1 MLTMPRRFLLVGLV
15 GTLAGAPQFLAGQTG
30 AAVQTPQPAP
40 LPPATKLEAFKPAAG
55 SIVTLGYNDL
65 GQTSGVAVDARELR
79 DVSGT
84 TVRGLLV
91 DVTESQYRE
100 ERSFVDADEIPELL
114 KGIDALLAVKVNP
127 TSFDKF
133 EVRYTT
139 KGALELTAFNSG
151 RDIKYAIQAGGR
163 CMQRDSWT
171 KVICKSSGHSSY
183 QQKKSCPHRNSD
195 IDLLLAIDNYTVHY
209 PRLSLVRSE
218 SLSCLFLQGDQ
229 EPVAEACC

>member
-1 MLTMPRRFLLVGLV
+1 MLTMPRQLWFVGILGILAGTPQLLAAQ
-15 GTLAGAPQFLAGQTG
+15 TAAGAPA
-30 AAVQTPQPAP
+30 PPSAP

-65 GQTSGVAVDARELR
+65 GETSGVAVDVRELR
-79 DVSGT
+79 AVNGI

-91 DVTESQYRE
+91 DVTESQYSE

-127 TSFDKF
+127 TTFDKF

-151 RDIKYAIQAGGR
+151 REIKYAIQAGRTLHAQRFLDEGD
-163 CMQRDSWT
+163 MQKFRALVVSAEG
-171 KVICKSSGHSSY
+171 K
-183 QQKKSCPHRNSD
+183 
-195 IDLLLAIDNYTVHY
+195 LAA
-209 PRLSLVRSE
+209 SK
-218 SLSCLFLQGDQ
+218 
-229 EPVAEACC
+229 